1 MRGFG
6 LKYHDARPRSPA
18 VADRNKTSQNIARG
32 SCCLRSNSE
41 FSGSGVAGEL
51 SGLIE
56 GMGVAKGV
64 ATVVNRGQGAGTADA
79 DVDLT

>member
-6 LKYHDARPRSPA
+6 LKYHDARPRSPS
-18 VADRNKTSQNIARG
+18 VADRNKTSQNTTRG

-41 FSGSGVAGEL
+41 FSGSGVTGEI

-56 GMGVAKGV
+56 GMGVGTGV
-64 ATVVNRGQGAGTADA
+64 GTVVSRRQGAGTADA
-79 DVDLT
+79 DADLT